1 MAWTGDYWPG
11 EAENHLTNLSE
22 HSRQSGKKNSKPGRT
37 AKGAKGKRYGS
48 EPATTDS
55 QLMEKLGESLQSMKA
70 DFIVVHL
77 QEPCSFCRQYI
88 SDGTR
93 CALARALPVLPT
105 TAERAQPSEK
115 PDGRRLS

>member
-1 MAWTGDYWPG
+1 MSARLTCTGDYWPG

-37 AKGAKGKRYGS
+37 AKGTKGKRYGS

-88 SDGTR
+88 SDSTR
-93 CALARALPVLPT
+93 CALAGSLCTSPLLIM
-105 TAERAQPSEK
+105 AER
-115 PDGRRLS
+115 L